1 MDDLTEVL
9 DDCGADALHFRR
21 NDDAALKGAPLVDSR
36 SLI

>member
-21 NDDAALKGAPLVDSR
+21 NDDATLKGAPLVDSR